1 MPAGQMRG
9 DKNMKNNLI
18 DLAKQLR
25 KNQTEHEAKLWSR
38 LRDRRFVGFK
48 FIRQYPIGNYIVD
61 FCCRQKKL
69 IIELDG
75 CHHNEE
81 KNIEYDIKRDK
92 YLKLKGYKVLR
103 IPNIELRKTLMG
115 LRMTFTMN

>member
-1 MPAGQMRG
+1 
-9 DKNMKNNLI
+9 MKNNLI
-18 DLAKQLR
+18 YLAKQLR

-38 LRDRRFVGFK
+38 LRDRRFDGFK

-75 CHHNEE
+75 GHHNEE
-81 KNIEYDIKRDK
+81 KNIEYDIRRDK
-92 YLKLKGYKVLR
+92 YLRLKGYKVLR
-103 IPNIELRKTLMG
+103 IPNIELSKNIDGVEDNIYYEL
-115 LRMTFTMN
+115 NSN